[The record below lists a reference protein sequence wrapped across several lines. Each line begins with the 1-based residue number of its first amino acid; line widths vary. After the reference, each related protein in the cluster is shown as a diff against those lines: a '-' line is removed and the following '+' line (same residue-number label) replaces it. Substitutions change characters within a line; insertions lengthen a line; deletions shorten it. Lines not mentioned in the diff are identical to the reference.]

1 MTTVEFRRFKNGH
14 IPDTTVEVKGSVA
27 IGGKSIPAAVA
38 EYLVAYGLKQ
48 SVDDAGADPAK
59 LLEGSKRRHAALMA
73 GTVPA
78 GGFGARVEPVFK
90 TARDRVA
97 ALAKI
102 KKPATIKDWAA
113 LNAVVKAK
121 KLGEPAAVRAW
132 AENMVRLHNVGFD
145 KISD

>member
-102 KKPATIKDWAA
+102 KK
-113 LNAVVKAK
+113 
-121 KLGEPAAVRAW
+121 LGEPAAVRAW
-132 AENMVRLHNVGFD
+132 AENMVRLHSVGFD